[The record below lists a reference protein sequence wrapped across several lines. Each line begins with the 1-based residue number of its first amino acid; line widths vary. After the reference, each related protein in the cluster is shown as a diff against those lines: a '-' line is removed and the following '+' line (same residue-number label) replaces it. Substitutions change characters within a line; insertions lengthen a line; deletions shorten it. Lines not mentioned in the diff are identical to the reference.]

1 MPSLAGAI
9 TSLGI
14 DKSDL
19 ETREYTQI
27 GKDVEKLNQQ
37 LMEVLLPLKTHL
49 SKEKTKDGPFDL
61 TGDLADG
68 RRIVDAILD
77 FKNLFEETYG
87 EGKTFTVKD
96 LDLEQLEAVTKEQLT
111 EILSHVDNLE
121 TNHKTKTQ
129 DSTQMLF
136 LKVNMSLA
144 IFNCLNETQ
153 KSHTQHLTR
162 LAQASRGM

>member
-1 MPSLAGAI
+1 MPCLAAEVAN
-9 TSLGI
+9 LGMR
-14 DKSDL
+14 KSDL
-19 ETREYTQI
+19 ETEEYTQI
-27 GKDVEKLNQQ
+27 GKHVERLNQE
-37 LMEVLLPLKTHL
+37 LIEILLPLKTHL

-61 TGDLADG
+61 TGDMADG

-77 FKNLFEETYG
+77 FKNLFEKTYG
-87 EGKTFTVKD
+87 EGKTFTIKD
-96 LDLEQLEAVTKEQLT
+96 LDLEKLEAVTKEQLT

-144 IFNCLNETQ
+144 IFNCLNESQ
-153 KSHTQHLTR
+153 KSHTQHLGR